1 MSYLEVRSHV
11 DNWRLKYQKSYGNMF
26 RDFKAPTKLWLMFQ
40 EGKQHRVRYDRRFY
54 SLQNTKQGKAD
65 VFNWCITPR

>member
-1 MSYLEVRSHV
+1 
-11 DNWRLKYQKSYGNMF
+11 MF

-65 VFNWCITPR
+65 VFN